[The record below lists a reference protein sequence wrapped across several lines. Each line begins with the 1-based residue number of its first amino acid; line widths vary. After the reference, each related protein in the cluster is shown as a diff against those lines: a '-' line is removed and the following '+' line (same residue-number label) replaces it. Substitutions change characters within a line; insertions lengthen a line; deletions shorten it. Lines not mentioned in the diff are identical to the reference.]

1 MKCTTST
8 MRKQVCTAALSLALL
23 PLAAAAQAQSQ
34 SQSAYGTQNSAAN
47 QSQSAYGTQNNTASQ
62 SQSAY
67 GTQNNAA
74 TQSQQAYVAGQ
85 KPAGDRTHQG
95 YVAGQNNAADRSQ
108 QGYMSGQNNRTG
120 QNNMAG
126 QSNMAG
132 QNNMAGQGGQQ
143 AMGAS
148 GQGGATASGGRQA
161 GVSQAPTFVLVP
173 VVSPL
178 REQWMRNGCWARLH
192 DNQGFSGDSLTLT
205 GPLDMPDMVGPFGIN
220 WQDKI
225 SSVETGANTT
235 LTVYDNALYR
245 DPVTTFK
252 PGARIPDVSKRMGF
266 FDQMRSLRITCTVR

>member
-1 MKCTTST
+1 MKRTTSS
-8 MRKQVCTAALSLALL
+8 MGKQVCAAALSLALL
-23 PLAAAAQAQSQ
+23 PLAATAQ
-34 SQSAYGTQNSAAN
+34 TQA
-47 QSQSAYGTQNNTASQ
+47 Q

-74 TQSQQAYVAGQ
+74 TQSQQ
-85 KPAGDRTHQG
+85 G
-95 YVAGQNNAADRSQ
+95 YVAGQNNSADLSQ
-108 QGYMSGQNNRTG
+108 QGNT
-120 QNNMAG
+120 
-126 QSNMAG
+126 AG
-132 QNNMAGQGGQQ
+132 QNNMAGQNNRSGQSSTAGQANMAGQNNRSGQNNMAGQAGQQ

-148 GQGGATASGGRQA
+148 AQGAATASGAKQA
-161 GVSQAPTFVLVP
+161 GGAGTTPGASQAPTFVLVP

-178 REQWMRNGCWARLH
+178 REQWMRSGCWARLY

-205 GPLDMPDMVGPFGIN
+205 GPIDMPDMVGPFGIN

-225 SSVETGANTT
+225 SSIETGANTT

-245 DPVTTFK
+245 DPVSTFK